1 MTTEKK
7 RKLPPRAAARSEQA
21 AKRRQ
26 TDTPP
31 TSRKSSTPAPAP
43 QKEPEPEPVVEEPP
57 KQTLPSSI
65 AAGKPLPTV
74 EEPQPD
80 DLSTKDYQT
89 LQESGVLH
97 ESFVRSR
104 NQWMSEQIFEKYW
117 TKPIKKRGAVIEE
130 PNNPPKDSMVKLGQ
144 VTITVE
150 PHVFEATMFA
160 VKDPNPPPPKPPTD
174 KRPILEYGPPNGVMP
189 PPPTPKPK
197 SVAVSTSSTPTPAA
211 SDAKKP
217 TTTET
222 DPKATSQ
229 TTPQTEAKP
238 QTPGKLTVHPTPQT
252 QPTKPPPAQTAPSPA
267 APVPPT
273 LAKPAGTPRGIESL
287 LSPSPSLAAP
297 QAAPRA
303 PTTAPVVGAQPPR
316 PVPVP
321 ATVPPNAANPATP
334 SIPSGVPPRPATGA
348 PAAPAAPATPR
359 PAANGAAPAKPA
371 AGADPII
378 LMLAEKAGEDPQLRD
393 LMKRVAQGEAS
404 KQELERFQGI
414 IDTITSEN
422 KRKSNIPA
430 PPAADKLFV
439 DGKTVQYFADEV
451 AAILDI
457 VLASN
462 PKQKSS
468 TLQPPK
474 DSDALLVSLVKIA
487 LDDEKTKEMVRRI
500 AHNKPQPTDATD
512 LKAILDLAQSNIVT
526 KKNQQQRRQST
537 ASAAGSSKQTNDASN
552 GTDGG
557 AATTTQTNAAE
568 EKKTEKAEKATKEK
582 GEKADK
588 SSAQQALRSKGLPPP
603 PKQPDYSAIVFE
615 FAGGNG
621 DRYLFPKFSVLD
633 YQTIPSTSASGTQ
646 GQQQQQQQQQQQ
658 VVASF
663 LIIRRGSKAEYP
675 MADPELDYYQPIT
688 IRLFTAAP
696 SGKHLLD
703 NLARV
708 VAPEEEVKRY
718 MDDIMDNM
726 QRSEYVLLAMRLPR
740 PTETPEN
747 GEGESGDK
755 APDGAQT
762 GPAKGQNAKE
772 KEKEK
777 DKEVVMIDAP
787 SRAEEAAAA
796 EPKAP
801 KAARTGGVLWTTA
814 NKQIPKP
821 EIRELPPRRNAR
833 IMLETTEDEQYQSFI
848 QTVTRKDKEVVR

>member
-43 QKEPEPEPVVEEPP
+43 QKEPEPEPTVEEPP
-57 KQTLPSSI
+57 KQTLPSSVT
-65 AAGKPLPTV
+65 AGKPLPTV
-74 EEPQPD
+74 EEPQPE

-104 NQWMSEQIFEKYW
+104 NQWMTEQIFEKYW

-160 VKDPNPPPPKPPTD
+160 VKDPNPPPPKPPTE

-197 SVAVSTSSTPTPAA
+197 SVAASTSSTPTPAA

-217 TTTET
+217 TTTEA
-222 DPKATSQ
+222 DPKVTSQ
-229 TTPQTEAKP
+229 TTQQAEAKP
-238 QTPGKLTVHPTPQT
+238 QTPGKLAVHPTSQT
-252 QPTKPPPAQTAPSPA
+252 QPTKQPSAQSAPSPA
-267 APVPPT
+267 AAAPST

-297 QAAPRA
+297 RA
-303 PTTAPVVGAQPPR
+303 PTTAPAAGAQPPR

-321 ATVPPNAANPATP
+321 PTVPPSAATPATP

-359 PAANGAAPAKPA
+359 TTANGAAPAKPA

-414 IDTITSEN
+414 IDAITSES
-422 KRKSNIPA
+422 KRQSNIPA

-474 DSDALLVSLVKIA
+474 DSDALLVSLVKMA

-512 LKAILDLAQSNIVT
+512 LKAILDLAHSNLVT
-526 KKNQQQRRQST
+526 KKTQQQRRQST
-537 ASAAGSSKQTNDASN
+537 VSAAGSSKQTNGASN

-557 AATTTQTNAAE
+557 TGTTSQANAAE
-568 EKKTEKAEKATKEK
+568 EKKTTEKAEKATKEK

-588 SSAQQALRSKGLPPP
+588 SSAQQALRSKGPPPP

-621 DRYLFPKFSVLD
+621 DRYLFPKFSILD
-633 YQTIPSTSASGTQ
+633 YQTIPSSSASSTQ
-646 GQQQQQQQQQQQ
+646 GQQQQQQQQQQ

-663 LIIRRGSKAEYP
+663 LIIRRGSKAVYP

-696 SGKHLLD
+696 SGKHVLD

-718 MDDIMDNM
+718 MDDIMDTM

-740 PTETPEN
+740 PTETAEN
-747 GEGESGDK
+747 GEGEGDK
-755 APDGAQT
+755 AQDGA
-762 GPAKGQNAKE
+762 GAAGSGKGQHAKE
-772 KEKEK
+772 KDK

-796 EPKAP
+796 ELKAP

-833 IMLETTEDEQYQSFI
+833 IMMETAEDEQYQSFI

>member
-31 TSRKSSTPAPAP
+31 TSTKSSTPAPAP
-43 QKEPEPEPVVEEPP
+43 QKGPEPEPVVEEPP

-65 AAGKPLPTV
+65 GAGKPLPTV
-74 EEPQPD
+74 EEPQPE
-80 DLSTKDYQT
+80 DLSTTDYQT

-197 SVAVSTSSTPTPAA
+197 SLGASKSSTPTPAA

-217 TTTET
+217 TTAE
-222 DPKATSQ
+222 KATSQ
-229 TTPQTEAKP
+229 TTPQAEAKP
-238 QTPGKLTVHPTPQT
+238 QTPGTLAVQPTPQT
-252 QPTKPPPAQTAPSPA
+252 QTTKPPSTAQIAASPA
-267 APVPPT
+267 APAPPT
-273 LAKPAGTPRGIESL
+273 LAKPAGTSRGIESL

-316 PVPVP
+316 PVSVQ
-321 ATVPPNAANPATP
+321 ATVPPNAATPATP
-334 SIPSGVPPRPATGA
+334 SITSGVPPRPVTGA

-359 PAANGAAPAKPA
+359 PGANGAAPAKPA

-378 LMLAEKAGEDPQLRD
+378 LMLAERAGEDPQLRD

-404 KQELERFQGI
+404 KHELERFQGI
-414 IDTITSEN
+414 IDAITTES
-422 KRKSNIPA
+422 KRKSSIPA
-430 PPAADKLFV
+430 PPAADKLLV

-468 TLQPPK
+468 TLQPPD

-500 AHNKPQPTDATD
+500 AHNKPQPTDAAD
-512 LKAILDLAQSNIVT
+512 LKAILDLAHSNIAT
-526 KKNQQQRRQST
+526 KKKQQQRRQST
-537 ASAAGSSKQTNDASN
+537 ASMAGSSKQTKS
-552 GTDGG
+552 
-557 AATTTQTNAAE
+557 AATASEANVDGD
-568 EKKTEKAEKATKEK
+568 KKTEKAEKAAKEK
-582 GEKADK
+582 GEKAEK
-588 SSAQQALRSKGLPPP
+588 ASAQQALRSKGPPP
-603 PKQPDYSAIVFE
+603 PAKQPDYSAIVFE

-621 DRYLFPKFSVLD
+621 DRYLFPKFSLLD
-633 YQTIPSTSASGTQ
+633 YQDIPSTSTSVIH
-646 GQQQQQQQQQQQ
+646 GQQQQQKQQQ

-675 MADPELDYYQPIT
+675 MADPELDYYQPMT

-718 MDDIMDNM
+718 MDDIMDTM

-740 PTETPEN
+740 PTETPVN
-747 GEGESGDK
+747 GAGESDDK

-762 GPAKGQNAKE
+762 GPAKGHNGKE

-777 DKEVVMIDAP
+777 DKEVVMMDAP

-796 EPKAP
+796 EPKAS
-801 KAARTGGVLWTTA
+801 KAARTGGVLWTATH
-814 NKQIPKP
+814 KQIPKP

-848 QTVTRKDKEVVR
+848 QTVTRKDKEVVG

>member
-1 MTTEKK
+1 MITEKK

-31 TSRKSSTPAPAP
+31 TSTKSSTPAPAP

-74 EEPQPD
+74 EEPQPE

-197 SVAVSTSSTPTPAA
+197 SVAASTSSTPTLAA
-211 SDAKKP
+211 SDAKQP
-217 TTTET
+217 TTTEK
-222 DPKATSQ
+222 DLKATSA
-229 TTPQTEAKP
+229 TTPQAEAKP
-238 QTPGKLTVHPTPQT
+238 QTPGTLAAQPTPQT
-252 QPTKPPPAQTAPSPA
+252 RTIKPPPNAQTAPSPA
-267 APVPPT
+267 APAPPT

-287 LSPSPSLAAP
+287 LSPSPTLAT
-297 QAAPRA
+297 PRA
-303 PTTAPVVGAQPPR
+303 PTTAPVVGAQPSR
-316 PVPVP
+316 PVPFP
-321 ATVPPNAANPATP
+321 ATVPPNATAPATP

-414 IDTITSEN
+414 IDAITSES

-451 AAILDI
+451 DDILDI

-468 TLQPPK
+468 TLQPPEN
-474 DSDALLVSLVKIA
+474 SDALLVSLVKIA

-512 LKAILDLAQSNIVT
+512 LKAILDVAHSNIVSKT
-526 KKNQQQRRQST
+526 KQQQRRQST
-537 ASAAGSSKQTNDASN
+537 ASAAGSSKQANGASN
-552 GTDGG
+552 GANGG
-557 AATTTQTNAAE
+557 AATTSEANAAGD
-568 EKKTEKAEKATKEK
+568 KKTEKVEKATKEK
-582 GEKADK
+582 GEKAEK
-588 SSAQQALRSKGLPPP
+588 ASASQALRSKGPPPP

-621 DRYLFPKFSVLD
+621 DRYLFPKFSLLD
-633 YQTIPSTSASGTQ
+633 YQEISSTSTSTSTTQ
-646 GQQQQQQQQQQQ
+646 GQQQQQKQQQ

-675 MADPELDYYQPIT
+675 KADPELDYYQPMT

-718 MDDIMDNM
+718 MDDIMDTM

-755 APDGAQT
+755 AADGAAAA

-787 SRAEEAAAA
+787 SRAEEPAA

-801 KAARTGGVLWTTA
+801 KAARTGGVLWTTS

>member
-31 TSRKSSTPAPAP
+31 TSTKSSTPAPAP
-43 QKEPEPEPVVEEPP
+43 QKEPEPEPVAEVPP

-65 AAGKPLPTV
+65 TPGKPLPTV
-74 EEPQPD
+74 EEPQPE

-97 ESFVRSR
+97 ESFIRSR

-144 VTITVE
+144 VTITCE

-160 VKDPNPPPPKPPTD
+160 VKDPNPPPPKPPSD

-197 SVAVSTSSTPTPAA
+197 SVAASTSSTPVPAT
-211 SDAKKP
+211 SDAKKA
-217 TTTET
+217 TTAET

-229 TTPQTEAKP
+229 ATPQAEAKP
-238 QTPGKLTVHPTPQT
+238 QTPTLAG
-252 QPTKPPPAQTAPSPA
+252 QPTKSVPVQTAPSPA
-267 APVPPT
+267 ATVPPT

-297 QAAPRA
+297 APRA
-303 PTTAPVVGAQPPR
+303 PTTTPVVGAQPPR
-316 PVPVP
+316 PVSVP
-321 ATVPPNAANPATP
+321 GTVPPNSVNPTTP
-334 SIPSGVPPRPATGA
+334 SIPSGVPPRPTTGA

-359 PAANGAAPAKPA
+359 PAANGATPAKPA

-414 IDTITSEN
+414 IDAITSES

-451 AAILDI
+451 AAILEI

-468 TLQPPK
+468 TLQPPPN
-474 DSDALLVSLVKIA
+474 SNPLLVSLVKIA
-487 LDDEKTKEMVRRI
+487 LDDEKTKEMVRRV

-512 LKAILDLAQSNIVT
+512 LKAILDLAHSNLVT
-526 KKNQQQRRQST
+526 KKTQQQRRQST
-537 ASAAGSSKQTNDASN
+537 ASTAGSSKQANGAGI
-552 GTDGG
+552 GTDSGT
-557 AATTTQTNAAE
+557 ATTSAANAAG

-582 GEKADK
+582 GEKAEK
-588 SSAQQALRSKGLPPP
+588 ASAQQALRSKGPPPP

-621 DRYLFPKFSVLD
+621 DRYLFPKFSLLD
-633 YQTIPSTSASGTQ
+633 YQTIPNNSSSSGA
-646 GQQQQQQQQQQQ
+646 GSQQQQQQQQ

-663 LIIRRGSKAEYP
+663 LIIRRGSKGEYP
-675 MADPELDYYQPIT
+675 MADPELDYYQPMT
-688 IRLFTAAP
+688 IRIFTAAP

-708 VAPEEEVKRY
+708 VAPEDEVKRY
-718 MDDIMDNM
+718 MDDIMDTM
-726 QRSEYVLLAMRLPR
+726 QRSEFVLLAMRLPR
-740 PTETPEN
+740 PTETPGN
-747 GEGESGDK
+747 GEGEGAK
-755 APDGAQT
+755 APDGTAATAGPSKGQT
-762 GPAKGQNAKE
+762 GKE

-777 DKEVVMIDAP
+777 DKEKEKEVVVIDAP
-787 SRAEEAAAA
+787 PETAAT
-796 EPKAP
+796 EPKVP
-801 KAARTGGVLWTTA
+801 KAAKTGGVLWTTA

-848 QTVTRKDKEVVR
+848 QTVTRKDKEAVR

>member
-31 TSRKSSTPAPAP
+31 TSTKSSTPAPAP

-65 AAGKPLPTV
+65 APGKPLPTV
-74 EEPQPD
+74 EEPQPE

-144 VTITVE
+144 VTITCE

-160 VKDPNPPPPKPPTD
+160 VKDPNPPPPKPPSD

-189 PPPTPKPK
+189 PPPAPKSK
-197 SVAVSTSSTPTPAA
+197 SVAASTPSTPAPAA
-211 SDAKKP
+211 SDSSKP
-217 TTTET
+217 TTAET

-229 TTPQTEAKP
+229 TTPQAETKP
-238 QTPGKLTVHPTPQT
+238 QTPKLAGHPTPQT
-252 QPTKPPPAQTAPSPA
+252 QPTKLVPAQTAPSPA

-273 LAKPAGTPRGIESL
+273 LAKPAGTPRAGGIESL

-297 QAAPRA
+297 APRA
-303 PTTAPVVGAQPPR
+303 PTTAPVVGAQPPPR

-321 ATVPPNAANPATP
+321 ATVPPNAANPTTP

-348 PAAPAAPATPR
+348 PAAPAPPAPPATPR

-414 IDTITSEN
+414 IDAITSES
-422 KRKSNIPA
+422 KRKSKIPA

-451 AAILDI
+451 AAILEI

-468 TLQPPK
+468 TLQPPEQ
-474 DSDALLVSLVKIA
+474 SDPLLVSLVKIA
-487 LDDEKTKEMVRRI
+487 LDDEKTKEMVRRV

-512 LKAILDLAQSNIVT
+512 LKAILDLAHSNLVT

-537 ASAAGSSKQTNDASN
+537 VSTAGSSKQTNGTTN

-557 AATTTQTNAAE
+557 AATTSAANATG
-568 EKKTEKAEKATKEK
+568 EKKTEKAEKSTKEK
-582 GEKADK
+582 GEKAEK
-588 SSAQQALRSKGLPPP
+588 ASAQQALRSKGPLPP

-621 DRYLFPKFSVLD
+621 DRYLFPKFSLLD
-633 YQTIPSTSASGTQ
+633 YQTIPNTSASSSTGPQ
-646 GQQQQQQQQQQQ
+646 PQQQQQ

-663 LIIRRGSKAEYP
+663 LIIRRGSKGEYP
-675 MADPELDYYQPIT
+675 MADPELDYYQPMT
-688 IRLFTAAP
+688 IRMFTAAP

-708 VAPEEEVKRY
+708 VAPEDEVKRY
-718 MDDIMDNM
+718 MDDIMDTM
-726 QRSEYVLLAMRLPR
+726 QRSEFVLLAMRLPR

-747 GEGESGDK
+747 GEGESDK
-755 APDGAQT
+755 AQDGTPATAGPGKGQT
-762 GPAKGQNAKE
+762 GKE

-787 SRAEEAAAA
+787 PETAAT

-801 KAARTGGVLWTTA
+801 KAARTGGVLWTTV